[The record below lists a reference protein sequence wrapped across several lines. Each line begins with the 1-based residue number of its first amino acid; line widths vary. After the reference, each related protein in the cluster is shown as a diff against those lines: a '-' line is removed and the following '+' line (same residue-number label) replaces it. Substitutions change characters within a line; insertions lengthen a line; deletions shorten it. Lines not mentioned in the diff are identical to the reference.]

1 MKTTNRLAS
10 FIKAD
15 HRYVYLGTSVIAALG
30 LAFSQRNPTP
40 LSFLAPTGVFQDCL
54 WAILWAWIVVSAA
67 ALVTKLMHWSDYRE
81 KSPFASERFRRGAR
95 LGSYVVVAIAAIFF
109 VDRCVMSF
117 IDLVQ
122 VSIVSDSNPSDF
134 LSSLVYMT
142 YKSGDFFI
150 RGIEITI
157 ALATFGTVIAF
168 FLALLFVFLRIQ
180 TFDRVDNDL
189 VRFFKSIGRGFATIY
204 STIVRGTPMMVQGLL
219 IYYAG
224 FTVLRGMGFETA
236 QANQIW
242 STFTAGLVTISLNST
257 AYMMEVLRG
266 GIESIDPGQAEAARS
281 LGLSQWQAM
290 RKVVFPQGI
299 KNAIPALTNELIIN
313 IKDSSVLSVIGV
325 FDLMYATTTVAGVY
339 YRQMEVYCV
348 ALVVYLILT
357 LVASRLLEAFG
368 KSSVPRLR
376 SRCPALTRL
385 KTRRIIM
392 ADTATT
398 GVAAAA
404 QTNEPL
410 IRVEGL
416 RKSFGSLEV
425 LKGIDLSVNPG
436 EVVTIIG
443 ASGSGKSTFLRCLN
457 LLETPDAGHIWFH
470 GQDLTAERCN
480 INKLREDIGMVFQGF
495 NLFNNM
501 DVLDNCTLAPVTLK
515 KMSKAEAEKVAME
528 HLTSVGLEKFAH
540 AAVGRLSGGQKQ
552 RVAIARALCMNPQI
566 MLFDE
571 PTSAL
576 DPEIVGEVLE
586 VMRKLAADGMTMVV
600 VTHEMAFA
608 RTVSDRVV
616 FMDKGVVLEDA
627 APAELFGNPKH
638 QRTREFLSRYL
649 EDK

>member
-1 MKTTNRLAS
+1 MKTVNRLAS

-54 WAILWAWIVVSAA
+54 WAILWAWLVVSAA
-67 ALVTKLMHWSDYRE
+67 ALVTKLMHWNDYRE
-81 KSPFASERFRRGAR
+81 TSPFASERFRRGAR

-189 VRFFKSIGRGFATIY
+189 TRFFKSIGRGFATVY

-368 KSSVPRLR
+368 KKL
-376 SRCPALTRL
+376 
-385 KTRRIIM
+385 
-392 ADTATT
+392 
-398 GVAAAA
+398 
-404 QTNEPL
+404 
-410 IRVEGL
+410 
-416 RKSFGSLEV
+416 
-425 LKGIDLSVNPG
+425 
-436 EVVTIIG
+436 G
-443 ASGSGKSTFLRCLN
+443 A
-457 LLETPDAGHIWFH
+457 E
-470 GQDLTAERCN
+470 
-480 INKLREDIGMVFQGF
+480 
-495 NLFNNM
+495 
-501 DVLDNCTLAPVTLK
+501 APVTLP
-515 KMSKAEAEKVAME
+515 S
-528 HLTSVGLEKFAH
+528 S
-540 AAVGRLSGGQKQ
+540 
-552 RVAIARALCMNPQI
+552 N
-566 MLFDE
+566 
-571 PTSAL
+571 
-576 DPEIVGEVLE
+576 
-586 VMRKLAADGMTMVV
+586 
-600 VTHEMAFA
+600 
-608 RTVSDRVV
+608 
-616 FMDKGVVLEDA
+616 
-627 APAELFGNPKH
+627 
-638 QRTREFLSRYL
+638 
-649 EDK
+649 

>member
-1 MKTTNRLAS
+1 
-10 FIKAD
+10 
-15 HRYVYLGTSVIAALG
+15 
-30 LAFSQRNPTP
+30 
-40 LSFLAPTGVFQDCL
+40 
-54 WAILWAWIVVSAA
+54 
-67 ALVTKLMHWSDYRE
+67 
-81 KSPFASERFRRGAR
+81 
-95 LGSYVVVAIAAIFF
+95 
-109 VDRCVMSF
+109 
-117 IDLVQ
+117 
-122 VSIVSDSNPSDF
+122 
-134 LSSLVYMT
+134 MT

-189 VRFFKSIGRGFATIY
+189 VRFFKSIGRGFATVY

-368 KSSVPRLR
+368 KKLGAELLP
-376 SRCPALTRL
+376 RCPALTRL

-392 ADTATT
+392 QIPPLPALRPPHRQMSRSSASRACARASARSRCSRASTWPLAPARSSPSSAPRARVSRRCC
-398 GVAAAA
+398 VAS
-404 QTNEPL
+404 TCSRL
-410 IRVEGL
+410 RIRV
-416 RKSFGSLEV
+416 
-425 LKGIDLSVNPG
+425 
-436 EVVTIIG
+436 T
-443 ASGSGKSTFLRCLN
+443 SGSTARISRPSAATSTSCARTSAWCSRASTCSTTWMCSTTARSRPSRSKRWAKIRPNRSRWSIWRAWDSKNSPMPRLVACPVAKSSAL
-457 LLETPDAGHIWFH
+457 PS
-470 GQDLTAERCN
+470 
-480 INKLREDIGMVFQGF
+480 
-495 NLFNNM
+495 
-501 DVLDNCTLAPVTLK
+501 P
-515 KMSKAEAEKVAME
+515 
-528 HLTSVGLEKFAH
+528 
-540 AAVGRLSGGQKQ
+540 
-552 RVAIARALCMNPQI
+552 ALCMNPQI

-576 DPEIVGEVLE
+576 DPEIVGEVLD

-616 FMDKGVVLEDA
+616 FMDQGVVLEDA

-649 EDK
+649 NDK

>member
-1 MKTTNRLAS
+1 M
-10 FIKAD
+10 
-15 HRYVYLGTSVIAALG
+15 
-30 LAFSQRNPTP
+30 
-40 LSFLAPTGVFQDCL
+40 CL
-54 WAILWAWIVVSAA
+54 R
-67 ALVTKLMHWSDYRE
+67 T
-81 KSPFASERFRRGAR
+81 
-95 LGSYVVVAIAAIFF
+95 
-109 VDRCVMSF
+109 
-117 IDLVQ
+117 
-122 VSIVSDSNPSDF
+122 
-134 LSSLVYMT
+134 
-142 YKSGDFFI
+142 
-150 RGIEITI
+150 
-157 ALATFGTVIAF
+157 
-168 FLALLFVFLRIQ
+168 Q

-189 VRFFKSIGRGFATIY
+189 VRFFKSIGRGFATVY
-204 STIVRGTPMMVQGLL
+204 STVVRGTPMMVQGLL

-266 GIESIDPGQAEAARS
+266 GIESMIPGQAEAARS

-299 KNAIPALTNELIIN
+299 KKRSRRSPTSFIIN

-348 ALVVYLILT
+348 APRGLPDPDARGEPPARGLWQKARRRGPGNAAQLQLGARRGESSWQIPLPPA
-357 LVASRLLEAFG
+357 LWPPHKLKSRSSASRACG
-368 KSSVPRLR
+368 KALAH
-376 SRCPALTRL
+376 SRCSRASTCPSIPARSSPSSAPRARGA
-385 KTRRIIM
+385 RR
-392 ADTATT
+392 
-398 GVAAAA
+398 
-404 QTNEPL
+404 
-410 IRVEGL
+410 
-416 RKSFGSLEV
+416 FW
-425 LKGIDLSVNPG
+425 
-436 EVVTIIG
+436 
-443 ASGSGKSTFLRCLN
+443 RCLN

-480 INKLREDIGMVFQGF
+480 MNKLREDIGMVFQGF

>member
-1 MKTTNRLAS
+1 MKTVNRLAS

-40 LSFLAPTGVFQDCL
+40 LSFLAPTGIFQDCL

-67 ALVTKLMHWSDYRE
+67 ALVTKLMHWSDYRV

-109 VDRCVMSF
+109 ADRCIMSF

-134 LSSLVYMT
+134 LSSLV
-142 YKSGDFFI
+142 
-150 RGIEITI
+150 
-157 ALATFGTVIAF
+157 
-168 FLALLFVFLRIQ
+168 FVFLRIQ

-242 STFTAGLVTISLNST
+242 STFTAGLATISLNST

-368 KSSVPRLR
+368 K
-376 SRCPALTRL
+376 
-385 KTRRIIM
+385 
-392 ADTATT
+392 
-398 GVAAAA
+398 
-404 QTNEPL
+404 
-410 IRVEGL
+410 
-416 RKSFGSLEV
+416 
-425 LKGIDLSVNPG
+425 
-436 EVVTIIG
+436 
-443 ASGSGKSTFLRCLN
+443 
-457 LLETPDAGHIWFH
+457 
-470 GQDLTAERCN
+470 
-480 INKLREDIGMVFQGF
+480 KLG
-495 NLFNNM
+495 
-501 DVLDNCTLAPVTLK
+501 
-515 KMSKAEAEKVAME
+515 AEA
-528 HLTSVGLEKFAH
+528 
-540 AAVGRLSGGQKQ
+540 
-552 RVAIARALCMNPQI
+552 
-566 MLFDE
+566 
-571 PTSAL
+571 SATL
-576 DPEIVGEVLE
+576 P
-586 VMRKLAADGMTMVV
+586 
-600 VTHEMAFA
+600 
-608 RTVSDRVV
+608 SS
-616 FMDKGVVLEDA
+616 
-627 APAELFGNPKH
+627 N
-638 QRTREFLSRYL
+638 
-649 EDK
+649 

>member
-1 MKTTNRLAS
+1 MKTVNRLAS
-10 FIKAD
+10 LIKAD

-67 ALVTKLMHWSDYRE
+67 ALVTKLMHWNDYRQ
-81 KSPFASERFRRGAR
+81 KSPFASERCRRSAR

-109 VDRCVMSF
+109 IDRCVMSF

-180 TFDRVDNDL
+180 TFDRVDNDP
-189 VRFFKSIGRGFATIY
+189 VRFFKSIGRGFTTVY

-325 FDLMYATTTVAGVY
+325 FDLMYA
-339 YRQMEVYCV
+339 
-348 ALVVYLILT
+348 
-357 LVASRLLEAFG
+357 
-368 KSSVPRLR
+368 
-376 SRCPALTRL
+376 
-385 KTRRIIM
+385 
-392 ADTATT
+392 ATT